1 MSSAPI
7 EYRQNPAFL
16 ELDRELTRPIP
27 NFKAINEALEKVPP
41 FVISNAVLND
51 VEFTYLLD
59 YYLKYMEKSTVQKI
73 LQNPLFATEALMELF
88 YCQITAYHKAI
99 LQKKPAPDL
108 ISSYWTYLSKA
119 EYAVL
124 FRSLLETSDTDA
136 ISIMMT
142 KVDIVHL
149 KMLAKSG
156 SEISDRMLS
165 FFKKMGSGIK
175 DMAAKDMSIYDFAFN
190 LAVDKSDMEFLAIM
204 EEYASVF
211 VQLRVVSFFFFFVE
225 KEIKLKGISPNYF
238 YFMELSNAIPKD
250 TLKLTMD
257 AFIEKKWITDSEGK
271 TLVDYFIK
279 T

>member
-211 VQLRVVSFFFFFVE
+211 VQLRVVSFFVEEVE

>member
-51 VEFTYLLD
+51 VGFTYLLD

-211 VQLRVVSFFFFFVE
+211 VQLRVVSFFVEEVE

>member
-1 MSSAPI
+1 M
-7 EYRQNPAFL
+7 

-211 VQLRVVSFFFFFVE
+211 VQLRVVSFFVEEVE

>member
-211 VQLRVVSFFFFFVE
+211 VQLRVVSFFVEEVE

-250 TLKLTMD
+250 TLKLTVD